1 MLTRGGC
8 QQWLTAAETGQ
19 ETLAAAAASNRRQ
32 LVTDWE
38 WTPMRRHIARYLSC
52 VAVAALAVGLL
63 SGLLSG
69 CGTQLAPA
77 PRPAAVESHSRPDSF
92 IGQARL
98 VIERWDRSRAARLWD
113 TGLVLT
119 GLEPLIQTPA
129 SAGFDSQRQKDMF
142 YSGHFRLATRL
153 PGGLPGNVVRWA
165 SGVSMRVPVD
175 DVRGAFA
182 KLATQTP
189 CGGPYAC
196 SSLGDLSVVSVRP
209 ATVTLP
215 TSRGLAQ
222 VPAWQFR
229 VAQLGWPFT
238 AVAVASRALLVW
250 PPAFTTQPE
259 SAFGGP
265 SGLVAVSADGRELTL
280 VTGVGYCS
288 GQPVPRV
295 TGLVYESAGA
305 VVVGTQVT
313 SVATG
318 SNGCA
323 GVELLARFRVTL
335 GRPFGHRVLLSVGSG
350 EPVASVGQG

>member
-1 MLTRGGC
+1 MC
-8 QQWLTAAETGQ
+8 
-19 ETLAAAAASNRRQ
+19 
-32 LVTDWE
+32 
-38 WTPMRRHIARYLSC
+38 RHIVRYLSC
-52 VAVAALAVGLL
+52 VAVAALAA
-63 SGLLSG
+63 GLLSG
-69 CGTQLAPA
+69 CNSKLAPL
-77 PRPAAVESHSRPDSF
+77 PRPATVESHSRPDPF
-92 IGQARL
+92 IRQARL
-98 VIERWDRSRAARLWD
+98 VVERWNRSPAARLWE

-119 GLEPLIQTPA
+119 GPEPLVQTPA

-153 PGGLPGNVVRWA
+153 PGGLPANVVRWR

-175 DVRGAFA
+175 DARAAFA

-229 VAQLGWPFT
+229 VAQLSWPFT

-250 PPAFTTQPE
+250 PPAFTSRPE

-265 SGLVAVSADGRELTL
+265 SGLVAVSQDGRQLTL
-280 VTGVGYCS
+280 VTEVGYCS
-288 GQPVPRV
+288 GQPMPRV
-295 TGLVYESAGA
+295 TGLVYETAGA

-313 SVATG
+313 SAATG
-318 SNGCA
+318 SSACA

-335 GRPFGHRVLLSVGSG
+335 ERPFGHRVLLDVGSG
-350 EPVASVGQG
+350 EPVVGVGQG